1 MDMSPLTFKENT
13 VLPSG
18 DKHDKGPR
26 RDPERS
32 ECGRHR
38 GGISF
43 TGDGDENS
51 GAIPKRGIVKVQ

>member
-1 MDMSPLTFKENT
+1 MDMSPLTFNEYT

-26 RDPERS
+26 RDPDRRY
-32 ECGRHR
+32 GRFL

-51 GAIPKRGIVKVQ
+51 EAIAKRGMMKEQ